1 MSFDV
6 YAEVL
11 ETADMTNSLR
21 VFRLLQSTEKNLTV
35 IGFRA
40 TLVLYNNPTFTSVS
54 CDIYSVK
61 NGEPDVLLYSSTDSR
76 TKAELLEKDNITY
89 NSGHVETWFEFDQ
102 VNLKQGDWYAFVI
115 KAVGYTGSSSS
126 HIALKKDW
134 PDPVVYY
141 GNTPSYFDIVRSPVT
156 GYTIGAEL

>member
-6 YAEVL
+6 YGEVL
-11 ETADMTNSLR
+11 ETADLASSLR
-21 VFRLLQSTEKNLTV
+21 VFRLLKSTENSITM
-35 IGFRA
+35 IGYRA
-40 TLVLYNNPTFTSVS
+40 TFILYNNPTFTSIS

-76 TKAELLEKDNITY
+76 TKAEFLEKDNVTY
-89 NSGHVETWFEFDQ
+89 NSGHVETWFNFDN
-102 VNLKQGDWYAFVI
+102 VNLKQDEWYAFVF
-115 KAVGYTGSSSS
+115 KAVGYTGSDAS

-141 GNTPSYFDIVRSPVT
+141 GVTPSIEGMGIAPVT
-156 GYTIGAEL
+156 GYTIGATF